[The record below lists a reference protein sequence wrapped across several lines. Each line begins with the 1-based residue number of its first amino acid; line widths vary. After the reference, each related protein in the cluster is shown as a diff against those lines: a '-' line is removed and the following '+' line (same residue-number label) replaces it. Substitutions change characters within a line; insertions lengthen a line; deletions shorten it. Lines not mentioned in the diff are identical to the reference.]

1 MANVQE
7 ELQAAKIA
15 EQLKHDIMQ
24 RVQSTSNIK
33 ELELMKGLVDEV
45 ATMKARKAKRAERWA
60 KRDQELLQMAA
71 KSSEAPTAD

>member
-1 MANVQE
+1 
-7 ELQAAKIA
+7 
-15 EQLKHDIMQ
+15 
-24 RVQSTSNIK
+24 
-33 ELELMKGLVDEV
+33 MKGLVDEV